1 MSVPEGQKVVPERG
15 SRYDQEFSQLQ
26 VGREEAEGPACSINF
41 DSVLDTGS
49 QIVLIWHDLAQAV
62 GAHINTSRVVE
73 LEGAYGVVSR
83 TARWGALNISLCR
96 LAMWNS
102 KFTHMSLPMPPS
114 NFYSDDLSNEMP
126 CVASQTFPPEMLRHP
141 CSIPLISH
149 TGSTSPHHR
158 QSQTP
163 KMHSTTFNAIPSYIT
178 RMAAILLLLFI
189 VS

>member
-1 MSVPEGQKVVPERG
+1 MGVPEGQKVVPERG

-126 CVASQTFPPEMLRHP
+126 CVA
-141 CSIPLISH
+141 
-149 TGSTSPHHR
+149 
-158 QSQTP
+158 
-163 KMHSTTFNAIPSYIT
+163 
-178 RMAAILLLLFI
+178 
-189 VS
+189 